1 MMLLIFVWA
10 DFVADLVCSADM
22 LIVIPAGAS
31 VDVLSDNAVHFS
43 VLPPTTPPRHYGRCA
58 HSLYA
63 RTLTGP
69 PRCARQHRHPSSV
82 PGRSSNAENKPAPD
96 LPMRGR

>member
-43 VLPPTTPPRHYGRCA
+43 VLPPTTPPRHYGRGGEA
-58 HSLYA
+58 PVSDASL
-63 RTLTGP
+63 
-69 PRCARQHRHPSSV
+69 V
-82 PGRSSNAENKPAPD
+82 PA
-96 LPMRGR
+96 